1 MFRQRRAFSPFRRFL
16 IIAAWFPATIAT
28 LVLSL
33 QTYSLLNVIR
43 ELPGNK
49 SSQVHGISISE
60 TPSLAYAALP
70 ENSTRITSSVTS
82 GDARPVMI
90 DQYLARY
97 HSPMTGYGDLIL
109 EMAEKYGV
117 DPYLFVA
124 IAQQESNLGKKMPSE
139 DCHNAWGYGIHSRGI
154 LCFQSWEEGIEM
166 VMKGLSEKYVT
177 HGLDDPQ
184 EIMRIYTPFS
194 NGSWAEGV
202 QQFMEELVTGDF

>member
-1 MFRQRRAFSPFRRFL
+1 
-16 IIAAWFPATIAT
+16 
-28 LVLSL
+28 
-33 QTYSLLNVIR
+33 
-43 ELPGNK
+43 
-49 SSQVHGISISE
+49 
-60 TPSLAYAALP
+60 
-70 ENSTRITSSVTS
+70 
-82 GDARPVMI
+82 
-90 DQYLARY
+90 
-97 HSPMTGYGDLIL
+97 MTGYGGLIL

-124 IAQQESNLGKKMPSE
+124 IAQQESNLGKKMPSQ

-166 VMKGLSEKYVT
+166 VMKGLSEKYVAN
-177 HGLDDPQ
+177 GLDDPQ